1 MRSHWVRRF
10 GCCAVDVVSERSS
23 RYLGKI
29 ARKGL
34 TANILSGTFV
44 AVRDGFDSWLE
55 RLTAYAQLAAVLI
68 IAWFREEA

>member
-1 MRSHWVRRF
+1 M
-10 GCCAVDVVSERSS
+10 
-23 RYLGKI
+23 GKI

-44 AVRDGFDSWLE
+44 AVRDGFDSRLE
-55 RLTAYAQLAAVLI
+55 RLSAYAQLAAVLI